1 MDDSAIIFGIVLI
14 TFVLLIIFYIL
25 LNKNNNNQRRHNR
38 WYGGCDGTRYGCC
51 PDGVTVKEDQWGS
64 NCVPRQR
71 HHHHDQDYVGG
82 CRGTRYG
89 CCPDGVTAS
98 NSDGSNCRE
107 YFNSKGVN
115 QEPFYNEQFNSTEE
129 DMTHNEI
136 AENKIHDENNMNNNS
151 HINSH
156 LNSHINSHNNKENF
170 YSEDNDKDKD
180 NKTIDGYNN
189 VPKLFE
195 INENFDAN

>member
-64 NCVPRQR
+64 NCVPSHH

-107 YFNSKGVN
+107 YFKSDGFNSIDEG
-115 QEPFYNEQFNSTEE
+115 FNSTEE

-151 HINSH
+151 H
-156 LNSHINSHNNKENF
+156 NKENF
-170 YSEDNDKDKD
+170 YSEDDDKD

-189 VPKLFE
+189 VPKLYE
-195 INENFDAN
+195 INENFDMA